1 MKTLTILLFALSH
14 LCLATGQTNSVRMPD
29 WVKLRENSALAPGV
43 VNTNFIA
50 VSDWSQI
57 VGDRGALRARLL
69 LAHLYQI
76 PYSETILYIELQN
89 AENGRVPLQIYYDPV
104 NGLHC
109 KLVDAH
115 GNPPP
120 RMGGGNSGGND
131 PVASWISLPED
142 ATIRLRA
149 NAFQVAQILG
159 SPPIDEGDFLSLRLP
174 PSSSSPIELRE
185 WTIPA
190 GDTND
195 YYLSGTLTITAPT
208 NPVVHIPE
216 EGLKGFQGTLELP
229 KVKISLKKQ

>member
-1 MKTLTILLFALSH
+1 MKTLSLILLFALSH
-14 LCLATGQTNSVRMPD
+14 LCLAAGQTNGVPMPD

-57 VGDRGALRARLL
+57 VGERGALRARLL

-89 AENGRVPLQIYYDPV
+89 AENGRVPLQIFYDPR

-120 RMGGGNSGGND
+120 RMGGGGSGND
-131 PVASWISLPED
+131 PGACWISLPED

-149 NAFQVAQILG
+149 NTYQVAQILG
-159 SPPIDEGDFLSLRLP
+159 SPPIDKGDFLSLRLP
-174 PSSSSPIELRE
+174 PSSSSPKELRE

-195 YYLSGTLTITAPT
+195 YYLSATLTITAPT

-216 EGLKGFQGTLELP
+216 EGLKVFQGTLELP
-229 KVKISLKKQ
+229 KLKISLKKQ